1 MLNIN
6 QPHIKIVIGVHFIRL
21 TYVLRPTNIL
31 PYVYTINIKV
41 NTMSEKNQ
49 QLTSV
54 KLDKDL
60 FEQFRVEC
68 IKRKFSFQKLS
79 ERAIHLYL
87 TDDEFKRQI
96 HNHNDL
102 SLEEQ
107 N

>member
-1 MLNIN
+1 
-6 QPHIKIVIGVHFIRL
+6 
-21 TYVLRPTNIL
+21 
-31 PYVYTINIKV
+31 
-41 NTMSEKNQ
+41 MSTKNQ

-54 KLDKDL
+54 KIDKEL

-79 ERAIHLYL
+79 ERAVHMYLSDEDFRKRIHS
-87 TDDEFKRQI
+87 
-96 HNHNDL
+96 HSNL